1 MNFRRTVGFADA
13 TADES
18 PRVNDLAPSHRSEVR
33 PRSPRWGRHARTL
46 AVGALL
52 GPWISGA
59 LGAPPTEASA
69 AAASPSSTVTAYD
82 APFLGAPPAASPAV
96 TGVVAGAH
104 GVGYYVLRSDGE
116 VNAFGAPSYGS
127 TAAGTLPAGTTAT
140 GIALDPATG
149 GYWTVSSNGTVRGFN
164 APFLGQPRIPS
175 GGWGQY
181 PAAVAI
187 AASPDGTGYY
197 VLRANGVVDAF
208 KATGQ
213 GSLAGRLRYG
223 KIAPVVAVAMA
234 VDPATGGYWIATS
247 TGNVVGFNAPS
258 HGSPMESAHGKY
270 SGVPVT
276 ALVATNDGTG
286 YYVLRANG
294 EIDSYGAT
302 FRGSLAASK
311 ALPMGGLASALALD
325 PSTGGYYVGVDVT
338 PYGGYLNP
346 LRAVTSLVPQEIDQG
361 VDYCASGPVYAL
373 GDAVVANLYE
383 PGWPSGVF
391 ISYRLTGGPA
401 KGRYVYVAE
410 NVTPK
415 VTIGQRVTA
424 TTVVGVVHDAKT
436 CLETGWAD
444 PPASPERA
452 AAHLFYNGS
461 NSTAYGLNF
470 SALLQKLGARPGLTQ
485 PHGSPGA
492 LPSNLPS
499 W

>member
-1 MNFRRTVGFADA
+1 MNVRRAVGFADRGRRVEA
-13 TADES
+13 VAPSLWPEVRAGS
-18 PRVNDLAPSHRSEVR
+18 PRHGRRA
-33 PRSPRWGRHARTL
+33 RWL
-46 AVGALL
+46 VVGALL
-52 GPWISGA
+52 GPWVIGA
-59 LGAPPTEASA
+59 LGAPTVGVGAATMSSA
-69 AAASPSSTVTAYD
+69 PTVTAHD
-82 APFLGAPPAASPAV
+82 APFLGAPPASSPAV
-96 TGVVAGAH
+96 TGVVAGAN

-116 VNAFGAPSYGS
+116 VDAYGAPGYGS
-127 TAAGTLPAGTTAT
+127 PAAGVLPAGATAT
-140 GIALDPATG
+140 GIALDPSTG

-187 AASPDGTGYY
+187 AAAPDGTGYY

-208 KATGQ
+208 GATGQ
-213 GSLAGRLRYG
+213 GSLAGRLPYG
-223 KIAPVVAVAMA
+223 KIAPVVAVALA

-247 TGNVVGFNAPS
+247 TGAVVGFGAPG
-258 HGSPMESAHGKY
+258 HGSPQMSAHGKY

-276 ALVATNDGTG
+276 ALAATSDGTG

-294 EIDSYGAT
+294 EIDSYGAP
-302 FRGSLAASK
+302 FHGSLAASH
-311 ALPMGGLASALALD
+311 ALPAGGVASALALD
-325 PSTGGYYVGVDVT
+325 SATGGYYVGVNVT
-338 PYGGYLNP
+338 PYGGYVNP

-373 GDAVVANLYE
+373 GDAVVVNLYE

-391 ISYRLTGGPA
+391 ISYRLTDGPA

-415 VTIGQRVTA
+415 VTIGQLVTA

-452 AAHLFYNGS
+452 AAHRFYNGS

-470 SALLQKLGARPGLTQ
+470 SALLQALGARPGLTQ
-485 PHGSPGA
+485 PHGSPGP
-492 LPSNLPS
+492 LPPG
-499 W
+499 WPTW

>member
-1 MNFRRTVGFADA
+1 
-13 TADES
+13 
-18 PRVNDLAPSHRSEVR
+18 LIHVR
-33 PRSPRWGRHARTL
+33 PAARAHSPWCGHHARRL
-46 AVGALL
+46 AVAALL
-52 GPWISGA
+52 GPWIISAFGA
-59 LGAPPTEASA
+59 TAVGVA
-69 AAASPSSTVTAYD
+69 AATTAPSSTVTAYD
-82 APFLGAPPAASPAV
+82 APFFGAPPASSPAV
-96 TGVVAGAH
+96 TGVVAGAN

-116 VNAFGAPSYGS
+116 VSAYGAPSYGS

-140 GIALDPATG
+140 GITLDPATG

-187 AASPDGTGYY
+187 AASPDGAGYY

-208 KATGQ
+208 GVTGH

-223 KIAPVVAVAMA
+223 KIAPVVAVAVA
-234 VDPATGGYWIATS
+234 VDSATGGYWIATS
-247 TGNVVGFNAPS
+247 TGNVVGFDAPN
-258 HGSPMESAHGKY
+258 HGSPMVSAHAKY

-276 ALVATNDGTG
+276 ALAATSDGTG
-286 YYVLRANG
+286 YYLLRANG

-302 FRGSLAASK
+302 FHGSLATSS
-311 ALPMGGLASALALD
+311 ALPVGGLASALAID
-325 PSTGGYYVGVDVT
+325 PSTGGYYLGVDVT

-373 GDAVVANLYE
+373 GDAVVSNLYE

-415 VTIGQRVTA
+415 VTIGQHITA

-444 PPASPERA
+444 PPSSPERA

-492 LPSNLPS
+492 LPSDWPS